1 MPRYFTDE
9 LLRRLRNDIGWP
21 SLLQQL
27 NWPHKQREGQLAFL
41 CPRCQEYRSAVN
53 PRTNLGRCFHCET
66 NFNPIEIT
74 MAVQEFDFV
83 TAVRYLIPMLPA
95 DEAFNREP

>member
-9 LLRRLRNDIGWP
+9 LLCRLRNDIGWP

-27 NWPHKQREGQLAFL
+27 NWPHKQREGQLAFV
-41 CPRCQEYRSAVN
+41 CPRCQEYRSTVN

-66 NFNPIEIT
+66 NFNPIEMT
-74 MAVQEFDFV
+74 MAVHEFDFI

-95 DEAFNREP
+95 DHEVNPEP

>member
-9 LLRRLRNDIGWP
+9 LLRRLRNDIGWA

-27 NWPHKQREGQLAFL
+27 NWPHKQREGQLAFM

-74 MAVQEFDFV
+74 MAIQEFDFV

-95 DEAFNREP
+95 DEAFNGQP